1 MESLRTCIGC
11 GQKRPQTDMIRIV
24 RDRSG
29 CLSVQTGRALPG
41 RGAYICGEESCVDAM
56 IKRRKLGRAFRTEI
70 DEAGYELIRREIQNR
85 GNIEK

>member
-11 GQKRPQTDMIRIV
+11 GHKKPQTDMIRIV

-29 CLSVQTGRALPG
+29 HLAVQTGKALPG
-41 RGAYICGEESCVDAM
+41 RGAYVCGEESCVDAM
-56 IKRRKLGRAFRTEI
+56 IRRRKLGRAFHAEI
-70 DEAGYELIRREIQNR
+70 DQTGYELIRKEIQNR